1 MQGGKM
7 NMKMTT
13 AVGRRVMLALPS
25 LLATTSVRAQASW
38 PNRPVRLLIGFPPG
52 GPTDFIG
59 RVAASGLQAAWG
71 QTVVV
76 ENRAGASSSV
86 AAEVVSRASPDG
98 LTLFFASN
106 SVVLNGAIHPSLPY
120 TLPDSFAPV
129 GSFCSAPNV
138 FWCAASQPWRDM
150 NAVAAAAR
158 AQPGVLAYGT
168 TGVGGTGHFG
178 GETLCG
184 ALGISLT
191 HVPYR
196 GTAPLMQ
203 DVIGGRVPLL
213 THGMA
218 GAVGHYQAGQ
228 IRPLAVL
235 GPNRASELPEVP
247 TMAELGHPVPD
258 SGVWFG
264 IMAPA
269 GTPPDLIARMARD
282 LEALAKTT
290 DTRTKLATQAAV
302 PNFIGPQGFT
312 TRIRTELTTWRE
324 IARNLGIRPE

>member
-1 MQGGKM
+1 MH
-7 NMKMTT
+7 MTARAT
-13 AVGRRVMLALPS
+13 RRSVLALPS
-25 LLATTSVRAQASW
+25 LITANVAHAQAGW
-38 PNRPVRLLIGFPPG
+38 PERPVRLLVGYPPG

-59 RVAASGLQAAWG
+59 RLAATGLQAVWK

-76 ENRAGASSSV
+76 DNRAGASSSV
-86 AAEVVSRASPDG
+86 AAEAVSRAAPDG

-106 SVVLNGAIHPSLPY
+106 ALVLNAAIHPSLPY
-120 TLPDSFAPV
+120 GLPDSFAPV
-129 GSFCSAPNV
+129 GTFCTAPNL
-138 FWCAASQPWRDM
+138 FWCAADRPWRDLT
-150 NAVAAAAR
+150 AVTAEAR
-158 AQPGVLAYGT
+158 ASPGSLAYGT

-178 GETLCG
+178 GETLCR

-213 THGMA
+213 AHGMA
-218 GAVGHYQAGQ
+218 GAVGPYQAGQ

-235 GPNRASELPEVP
+235 GLKRAPELPEVP

-258 SGVWFG
+258 SGLWFG

-269 GTPPDLIARMARD
+269 GTPPALIARMAHD
-282 LEALAKTT
+282 LEALTGSA
-290 DTRTKLATQAAV
+290 DIRVKLATQAAV
-302 PNFIGPQGFT
+302 PDFTGPGEFAAH
-312 TRIRTELTTWRE
+312 IRLELTTWQE
-324 IARNLGIRPE
+324 IAQTVGIKPE

>member
-1 MQGGKM
+1 M
-7 NMKMTT
+7 
-13 AVGRRVMLALPS
+13 
-25 LLATTSVRAQASW
+25 
-38 PNRPVRLLIGFPPG
+38 RLLIGFPPG
-52 GPTDFIG
+52 GPTDFLG
-59 RVAASGLQAAWG
+59 RIAASGLQAAWG
-71 QTVVV
+71 QAVVV

-86 AAEVVSRASPDG
+86 AAEVVSRAAPDG

-106 SVVLNGAIHPSLPY
+106 AVVLNAAVHPSLPY
-120 TLPDSFAPV
+120 ALPEGFAPV
-129 GSFCSAPNV
+129 GTFCSAPNV
-138 FWCAASQPWRDM
+138 FWCAAGQPWRDLA
-150 NAVAAAAR
+150 AVTAAAR
-158 AQPGVLAYGT
+158 AQPGVLAFGS

-178 GETLCG
+178 GETLSR

-213 THGMA
+213 AHGMA
-218 GAVGHYQAGQ
+218 GAVGPYQAGH

-235 GPNRASELPEVP
+235 GPRRAAELPDVP

-264 IMAPA
+264 VMAPER
-269 GTPPDLIARMARD
+269 TPPGLVARIARD
-282 LEALAKTT
+282 LEAISRTE

-302 PNFIGPQGFT
+302 PDFSGPEPFT
-312 TRIRTELTTWRE
+312 ARIRTELATWRQV
-324 IARNLGIRPE
+324 AQSVGIKPE